1 MTELVTDGDRRILAT
16 GSLRLAFHWAG
27 DRWAH
32 SLEGRRPD
40 DSTWLL
46 ARTIEG
52 DPARDDP
59 ARVVSP
65 AYQQLEFQAD
75 GPRWLALLV
84 GQSGPHHFSAVFA
97 VEEASDRSRIS
108 IDVADRCRKP
118 VEALAC
124 TYQVEAPVEDIAA
137 ADPGSMAWDVG
148 GARLT
153 LAAEPPALVGTAEG
167 GRLGTMAQALA
178 GLSTDGPT
186 RRCVYSWSW
195 TAST

>member
-1 MTELVTDGDRRILAT
+1 MTELVTDGDRRVLST
-16 GSLRLAFHWAG
+16 GSLRLVFDWTG

-32 SLEGRRPD
+32 SLEARSGD
-40 DSTWLL
+40 DSTALL

-52 DPARDDP
+52 DPDRDDP
-59 ARVVSP
+59 TRVVSP

-97 VEEASDRSRIS
+97 VEARPDSSLVT

-124 TYQVEAPVEDIAA
+124 TYQVEAPVEDLAD
-137 ADPGSMAWDVG
+137 ADPRSMSWETEG
-148 GARLT
+148 GRLT
-153 LAAEPPALVGTAEG
+153 FAAEAPAQVGTAEA
-167 GRLGTMAQALA
+167 GRRGTTAQVLA
-178 GLSTDGPT
+178 GLMADGPT
-186 RRCVYSWSW
+186 RRCLYSWSW
-195 TAST
+195 TRST